1 MGVFKRTNRLY
12 KKGKRALKKRYVAK
26 AGGRKATGGLRVMK
40 MAKDIMYLK
49 SVLNPEKKRFIGGAH
64 DIAIGQVNGNTD
76 GGYFADTTPTPAQ
89 GVTYDTRNGASIKL
103 HSSMYHFQF
112 TQQVGVVADLKLILE
127 FYMITGE
134 PYTGFTFRN
143 ERFLPNPFITGADI
157 RDYNTQINPDNYQ
170 KGKCIARRYLT
181 IKQDATGS
189 VKNLTDLKIP
199 ILHNKGQGHH
209 IRFNKDTQTV
219 EHGQIFLMIRADRGN
234 IGAVSTLSG
243 IPDVNINTGV
253 NMAINVCHY
262 FYDN

>member
-1 MGVFKRTNRLY
+1 MGIYRKVRKAIRKAGQRY
-12 KKGKRALKKRYVAK
+12 KAK
-26 AGGRKATGGLRVMK
+26 AGGRQSTGGVRVMK
-40 MAKDIMYLK
+40 MAKDILYLK
-49 SVLNPEKKRFIGGAH
+49 SVLNPEKKRFTGGAS

-89 GVTYDTRNGASIKL
+89 GITYDTRNGASIKL

-112 TQQVGVVADLKLILE
+112 TQQVGVVADLKLIVE
-127 FYMITGE
+127 FFVITGE

-143 ERFLPNPFITGADI
+143 ERFLPNPFIAGGDI
-157 RDYNTQINPDNYQ
+157 RDYNTLTNPDNYQ
-170 KGKCIARRYLT
+170 KGKCIARRYIT

-209 IRFNKDTQTV
+209 IRFNKDTQTI
-219 EHGQIFLMIRADRGN
+219 ESGQMYLMIRADRGN

-253 NMAINVCHY
+253 NMAINVVHY